1 MSINDGMASTC
12 SLQCINISNFKLFKD
27 LAKLYASFLMKQSIV
42 ADISIEVFDRNN
54 IDLYVKSCQSVRRA
68 GPDAPKKVY
77 NINGACPIPP

>member
-1 MSINDGMASTC
+1 MSIDDGMTSTC

-42 ADISIEVFDRNN
+42 ADTSIEVFARYNTDF
-54 IDLYVKSCQSVRRA
+54 YVKSGQRVRRA
-68 GPDAPKKVY
+68 GPDAHKKIY

>member
-12 SLQCINISNFKLFKD
+12 SLQCINMSNFNLFKD

-42 ADISIEVFDRNN
+42 ADTSIEVFDRYD
-54 IDLYVKSCQSVRRA
+54 IDLYVKSCPRVRRA
-68 GPDAPKKVY
+68 GSDAHKKVS